1 MTEQAIQVER
11 LSKKFHVGSLKNQ
24 EMTLQE
30 KLARSMTAPFRRI
43 GGLLRGHSTAAADL
57 NEVYWALRDVSFT
70 INKGEVV
77 AIIGRNGAGKS
88 TLLKL
93 LSRITEPTSGRAII
107 KGRIGSL
114 LEVGT
119 GFHPELS
126 GRENVYLNGS
136 ILGMRRKEV
145 EKKFDEI
152 IEFSEIAKFI
162 DTPTKH
168 YSSGMRVRLAFSVA
182 AHLEPEVMFVDEV
195 LAVGDAGFRKKCLE
209 KVRSIAQGGST
220 VIVVSHN
227 AQQVTSICERAIW
240 LSSGQL
246 VDDGPATEV
255 VTKYLSQSIGLSG
268 ERTWLDGE
276 RNGGEIAKVR
286 SMRIRNARGEVTN
299 NIDVRESFCI
309 ETEVEVLKPG
319 YGLLLKY
326 DLQTSDNVGAFSS
339 TDTKNPTWN
348 NKTWEVGTH
357 LLRMWVPGNFMQVD
371 TYPINA
377 ILWVWEPNRHIEW
390 HQSDVVC
397 IHILDHLQ
405 GPTATGGMTTGS
417 WTGPIRPIMN
427 WEMERVGA
435 TKKLGAASS

>member
-1 MTEQAIQVER
+1 MTEKAILVEN
-11 LSKKFHVGSLKNQ
+11 LSKKFHVGSVKK
-24 EMTLQE
+24 EMNFQE
-30 KLARSMTAPFRRI
+30 KLARGISAPFRRI
-43 GGLLRGHSTAAADL
+43 GGLLRGNTTAAADL
-57 NEVYWALRDVSFT
+57 DEVYWALQDVSFT

-88 TLLKL
+88 TLLKV
-93 LSRITEPTSGRAII
+93 LSRITEPTSGRATI

-126 GRENVYLNGS
+126 GRENVFLNGS

-145 EKKFDEI
+145 EQKFDEI
-152 IEFSEIAKFI
+152 VEFSEIAKFI

-209 KVRSIAQGGST
+209 KVRSIAQAGAT

-240 LSSGQL
+240 LNSGRL

-255 VTKYLSQSIGLSG
+255 VTKYLSESIGLTG
-268 ERTWLDGE
+268 ERTWNDNE
-276 RNGGEIAKVR
+276 KSGGDIAKVR
-286 SMRIRNARGEVTN
+286 SIRIRNVRGDIIN
-299 NIDVRESFCI
+299 SIDVRESFCV
-309 ETEVEVLKPG
+309 ETEIEVLKPG
-319 YGLLLKY
+319 HGLLLKY
-326 DLQTSDNVGAFSS
+326 DLQTSDNAGAFSS

-348 NKTWEVGTH
+348 NKPWEPGVH
-357 LLRMWVPGNFMQVD
+357 VLRMWVPGNFMQVD

-377 ILWVWEPNRHIEW
+377 ILWAWEPVRHIEW
-390 HQSDVVC
+390 KQTDAVC
-397 IHILDHLQ
+397 VHILDELE
-405 GPTATGGMTTGS
+405 GPTATGGMTTGV

-427 WEMERVGA
+427 WEMERIGTPV
-435 TKKLGAASS
+435 KFGAAIS